1 MFWAHLSSEIVCDHE
16 LAVLFNLIGWSRY
29 SYSATNVELNQKN
42 FKMSSW
48 TPLNIRTRKL
58 SNQHIRCVLPSL
70 FTYHLV
76 PSAPIGVLGRGVK
89 NYPTWLMTSWQA
101 PKFPNGIIQYY
112 NILYSKDRNL
122 PNDKWESVR
131 TSGEF
136 FMLFISESKETFPR
150 LIFFPKKLLWAN
162 Q

>member
-1 MFWAHLSSEIVCDHE
+1 MNL
-16 LAVLFNLIGWSRY
+16 LFYSIWLVEAAILI
-29 SYSATNVELNQKN
+29 ELNQKN

-48 TPLNIRTRKL
+48 TPLNTRTRKL

-70 FTYHLV
+70 STYHLV

-112 NILYSKDRNL
+112 NILYSKNRNL

-136 FMLFISESKETFPR
+136 FVIYFRVKGNVSTFNFFSKKIALSQPTE
-150 LIFFPKKLLWAN
+150 LLN
-162 Q
+162 R